1 MSVAAQVVNPQSA
14 SLALSLLQ
22 SKAGNRWARAV
33 EEMKTNR
40 LHVSGDFPE
49 FIVTN
54 KSGTAYKVRL
64 DVHGSGSC
72 TCPDFQVRIAQ
83 EGRICKHI
91 AAAAITALA
100 PQVGVSSPANG
111 NGSVRANGIA
121 PAEVS
126 PLIFRIRR
134 NVQTDGKSG
143 VQVEVQARVTND
155 EEQDRETASYAY
167 ELLERL
173 ASHAAKG
180 TAPSANIAREF
191 GSPSAAKATPIRPRR
206 VTTSSKTSP
215 VPAVITKIDR
225 MKTRQGESMFLK
237 VDVGGETVRVF
248 GRPEELA
255 ERLEASGYDIPA
267 SELEAGMELH
277 LPCLVKLGQGN
288 SGYKII
294 EEFLPEAAA

>member
-1 MSVAAQVVNPQSA
+1 MSLATQVVNPQSA
-14 SLALSLLQ
+14 SLALTLLQ

-33 EEMKTNR
+33 EEMKTKR
-40 LHVSGDFPE
+40 LHVAGDFPE
-49 FIVTN
+49 FTVTN

-64 DVHGSGSC
+64 DPHGNGSC

-91 AAAAITALA
+91 AAAAIIALA
-100 PQVGVSSPANG
+100 PQVGVSSSSDG
-111 NGSVRANGIA
+111 NGSVRMNGIA
-121 PAEVS
+121 TAEGSV
-126 PLIFRIRR
+126 LVFRIRR
-134 NVQTDGKSG
+134 NVQTDGKAG

-155 EEQDRETASYAY
+155 EAQDRETASYAY

-173 ASHAAKG
+173 ASHVAKG
-180 TAPSANIAREF
+180 TAPSENIARDFEP
-191 GSPSAAKATPIRPRR
+191 PSAATPTPIQPRR
-206 VTTSSKTSP
+206 ITAASKTSP

-267 SELEAGMELH
+267 SEIEAGMELH

-294 EEFLPEAAA
+294 EEFLPEAA